1 MVPVEPLTK
10 DGLLTSGKRS
20 VREKIHTKPPWLMGG
35 WSWFP
40 LSRDDSPLNQGKKS
54 STTPIDLE
62 TEKTLYRIP
71 TNPFFRKKHQQKLSD
86 LRSVLATLEGLQV
99 SGCGA
104 PQPRGCEDVH
114 WSVGPKAAENE
125 EPNGEGDR
133 RKHAILKAG
142 AWLKMYKA
150 VCHVVEL
157 HGIFLGS

>member
-62 TEKTLYRIP
+62 TEKSLYRIP
-71 TNPFFRKKHQQKLSD
+71 TNPFFLGKNTSRNSVTSGPSLQLSRD
-86 LRSVLATLEGLQV
+86 SRSA
-99 SGCGA
+99 
-104 PQPRGCEDVH
+104 D
-114 WSVGPKAAENE
+114 AER
-125 EPNGEGDR
+125 PSP
-133 RKHAILKAG
+133 AG
-142 AWLKMYKA
+142 AKTSTDLWDQRPQRMKSQMVK
-150 VCHVVEL
+150 
-157 HGIFLGS
+157 GIAGSMLS